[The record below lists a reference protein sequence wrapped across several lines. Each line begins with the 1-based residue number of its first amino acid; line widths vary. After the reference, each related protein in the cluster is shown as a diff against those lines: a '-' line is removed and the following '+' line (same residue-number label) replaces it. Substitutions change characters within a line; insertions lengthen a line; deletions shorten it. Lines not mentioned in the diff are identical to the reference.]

1 MEKKEYGIKLSLKLL
16 SFLLEVFDEVEVVER
31 LIEYGFNYGELNEL
45 GFNNKVIKKAQN
57 EIDKG
62 LIQ

>member
-31 LIEYGFNYGELNEL
+31 LIEYGFNYDELNEL